1 MTVKE
6 LAKLLSNLKPELQD
20 KEVKVPTP
28 SGYLPATVKF
38 HKKTH
43 DFSLTKES
51 VEFVVVTY
59 AGTYD

>member
-6 LAKLLSNLKPELQD
+6 LTKLLSNLKPELQD
-20 KEVKVPTP
+20 KEVMVPTP
-28 SGYLPATVKF
+28 SGYLPATIKF

-43 DFSLTKES
+43 DFSLTEEN